1 MGCGWRRLVK
11 WGEKRRV
18 MHRLVG
24 KRNGNSFIILK
35 IGAYQK
41 KRKGT
46 SWLCFRTVGIK
57 HVWVKGTEISWM
69 KILLNSLSSKLSL
82 PTVSVCQA
90 VLVHLKQ
97 PRDTLSESIH
107 PWIWSHRGT
116 ISPASETQP
125 LLHETRLLFNSSEQ
139 QAESRKWRIM
149 SPLETANYT
158 CVDIVLNFPVII
170 GYTVLCVLLVLRF
183 SSGFILGC
191 SLCYAEMWENL
202 FQHQL
207 HPAFL

>member
-1 MGCGWRRLVK
+1 MSQKDWNKLDENTAEFIVK
-11 WGEKRRV
+11 QAISP
-18 MHRLVG
+18 H
-24 KRNGNSFIILK
+24 
-35 IGAYQK
+35 
-41 KRKGT
+41 
-46 SWLCFRTVGIK
+46 CFC
-57 HVWVKGTEISWM
+57 
-69 KILLNSLSSKLSL
+69 
-82 PTVSVCQA
+82 VCQA

-97 PRDTLSESIH
+97 PRDTPSESIH

-170 GYTVLCVLLVLRF
+170 GYTVLCVWLVLRF